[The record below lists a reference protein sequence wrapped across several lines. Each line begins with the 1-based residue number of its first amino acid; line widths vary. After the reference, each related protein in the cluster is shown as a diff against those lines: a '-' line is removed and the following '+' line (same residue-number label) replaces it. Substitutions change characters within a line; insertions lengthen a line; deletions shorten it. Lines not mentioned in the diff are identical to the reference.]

1 MSVIAKELP
10 SKIKNEES
18 ENAFKND
25 IIIHKYEDKNT
36 ILFARNYNIENNKLI
51 KAYNIQ
57 NRGVD
62 DFEQNLE
69 ISSIQRKIKQIFLF
83 FIDNS
88 IINSIIICELKQVYL
103 IKLHKEKIIENIP
116 KNLGSIFITLDIL

>member
-36 ILFARNYNIENNKLI
+36 ILFARNYKIEKNKLI

-62 DFEQNLE
+62 DFDQNLE
-69 ISSIQRKIKQIFLF
+69 ISSIQRKTKK
-83 FIDNS
+83 D
-88 IINSIIICELKQVYL
+88 
-103 IKLHKEKIIENIP
+103 
-116 KNLGSIFITLDIL
+116 

>member
-25 IIIHKYEDKNT
+25 IIIQKYQDKNT

-62 DFEQNLE
+62 DFDQNLE
-69 ISSIQRKIKQIFLF
+69 ISSIQRKTKK
-83 FIDNS
+83 D
-88 IINSIIICELKQVYL
+88 
-103 IKLHKEKIIENIP
+103 
-116 KNLGSIFITLDIL
+116 

>member
-25 IIIHKYEDKNT
+25 IIIQKYEDKSN
-36 ILFARNYNIENNKLI
+36 ILFASNYKIENNKLI

-62 DFEQNLE
+62 DFDQNLE
-69 ISSIQRKIKQIFLF
+69 ISSIQRKTKK
-83 FIDNS
+83 D
-88 IINSIIICELKQVYL
+88 
-103 IKLHKEKIIENIP
+103 
-116 KNLGSIFITLDIL
+116 

>member
-36 ILFARNYNIENNKLI
+36 ILFARNY

-69 ISSIQRKIKQIFLF
+69 ISSIQRKTKK
-83 FIDNS
+83 D
-88 IINSIIICELKQVYL
+88 
-103 IKLHKEKIIENIP
+103 
-116 KNLGSIFITLDIL
+116 

>member
-36 ILFARNYNIENNKLI
+36 ILFAGIIKL
-51 KAYNIQ
+51 K
-57 NRGVD
+57 
-62 DFEQNLE
+62 
-69 ISSIQRKIKQIFLF
+69 
-83 FIDNS
+83 
-88 IINSIIICELKQVYL
+88 IIN
-103 IKLHKEKIIENIP
+103 
-116 KNLGSIFITLDIL
+116 

>member
-25 IIIHKYEDKNT
+25 IIIQKYEDKNT
-36 ILFARNYNIENNKLI
+36 ILFARNYKIENNKLI

-62 DFEQNLE
+62 DFDQNLE
-69 ISSIQRKIKQIFLF
+69 ISSIQRKTKK
-83 FIDNS
+83 D
-88 IINSIIICELKQVYL
+88 
-103 IKLHKEKIIENIP
+103 
-116 KNLGSIFITLDIL
+116 